1 MWKLLFETIDRLI
14 LLLKLNTYHI
24 LKVSILILFYLT
36 SNNVFNIQSMQ
47 FLFFSLFSV
56 MEFFFCEYKS
66 KIAITYSHKS
76 LFPLLRLTNQ
86 PMHISLYFTIS
97 SKHYISYIPFKSHK
111 LLATII

>member
-14 LLLKLNTYHI
+14 LLKLNTYHI

-76 LFPLLRLTNQ
+76 LFPLFRLTNQ
-86 PMHISLYFTIS
+86 PMHIYLTIS